1 MLTNQTISEMGRI
14 IRERDR
20 MCKTYEC
27 AECRAASIDCD
38 FSFTNKDL
46 SKLIQIVD
54 AWSIEH
60 PDKEQQAEVKKEQSC
75 GNNALEERVDHL
87 KKCLDEMNERLT
99 CFIHDTV
106 DEVQAIKKHAEH
118 QDEFMQ
124 TKCVHVDSEEVES
137 MNEPKR
143 TNKDVL
149 LAAFPD
155 ARMDNDGIPDC
166 CPLMLYAH
174 YNCDKFENC
183 LHCRHTHWLAEVEE

>member
-1 MLTNQTISEMGRI
+1 MLTNQTISEMVRI
-14 IRERDR
+14 IREKDR
-20 MCKTYEC
+20 MCNTYEC
-27 AECRAASIDCD
+27 AECRAASIVCD
-38 FSFTNKDL
+38 FYSANKDL
-46 SKLIQIVD
+46 EKLIQIVD

-60 PDKEQQAEVKKEQSC
+60 PDKYQQVEVKKEQSC
-75 GNNALEERVDHL
+75 GNNALEERVDRL
-87 KKCLDEMNERLT
+87 EKCCDEMNERLT

-137 MNEPKR
+137 MNEQKR

-155 ARMDNDGIPDC
+155 ARMDNDGIPIA
-166 CPLMLYAH
+166 CPNHLDAH

-183 LHCRHTHWLAEVEE
+183 LRCRHTHWLAEIEE